1 MSLNF
6 VNIHCHSVEAGAS
19 FSVLNHYVDTDL
31 RVVPPLEETALRSI
45 GIHPWYVNKSSFE
58 KQFEFL
64 KKEVYN
70 GPCFALGECGL
81 DRVNGPAFDFQK
93 EVLLAQMEL
102 AQSHKLPVIL
112 HLVKSY
118 TDILQVRKKFSADLK
133 LIIHGFSGNA
143 QQVLQLT
150 EAGFY
155 LSFGTALI
163 NLNKKLKEAFW
174 ACPHDRLFLE
184 TDTSETSIAEVYKSA
199 SKWKE
204 MPIEEL
210 VSQLK
215 LNFDKL
221 K

>member
-1 MSLNF
+1 MSSDF
-6 VNIHCHSVEAGAS
+6 VNIHCHSVETGVP
-19 FSVLNHYVDTDL
+19 FSVLNQYVDIDL
-31 RVVPPLEETALRSI
+31 RVIPLMEEAAFRSI
-45 GIHPWYVNKSSFE
+45 GIHPWYMNEASFE
-58 KQFEFL
+58 KQFDFL
-64 KKEVYN
+64 KKEVFNRQY
-70 GPCFALGECGL
+70 FALGECGL

-102 AQSHKLPVIL
+102 SQRHKLPVVL

-118 TDILQVRKKFSADLK
+118 SDILQIRKKFSSDSK

-143 QQVLQLT
+143 LQVLQLT

-155 LSFGTALI
+155 LSFGTALF
-163 NLNKKLKEAFW
+163 NPNKKLKEAFL

-184 TDTSETSIAEVYKSA
+184 TDTSETSISEVYKSA

-204 MPIEEL
+204 VPIEEL